1 MVGLLGPASDLRPRL
16 GEELQHAA
24 EAGSTIHLPFV
35 CLGEFWRTMT
45 EPRGYA
51 VAPERTYLLLQ
62 RALRLMPPLMPS
74 PRFNDT
80 WLALAQRLR
89 PTGAAV
95 FDVQIAA
102 LCLHHRIDEIW
113 TFDQGFPSVD
123 GLQAVNPLAG

>member
-1 MVGLLGPASDLRPRL
+1 MLGPAGDLRPALTDRI
-16 GEELQHAA
+16 QHAGA
-24 EAGSTIHLPFV
+24 ESSTLHVPFV

-51 VAPERTYLLLQ
+51 VSPEDTYLLLR
-62 RALRLMPPLMPS
+62 RALQLMPPLMP
-74 PRFNDT
+74 PPNFNDA

-102 LCLHHRIDEIW
+102 LCVHHRVDEIW
-113 TFDQGFPSVD
+113 TFDAGFPSVE
-123 GLQAVNPLAG
+123 GLQAVNPLSG